1 MFKHAIVRK
10 PAPNFSD
17 GLTNATLGKPDYAKT
32 LAQHED
38 YCQALVRCGLELTR
52 LDPDPR
58 FPDSTFVEDT
68 AVLIAGGAI
77 LTRPGAPSREGEV
90 RSIAGV
96 LSEFFPSLK
105 AIAAPGTLDGG
116 DICETEDATF
126 IGISE
131 RTNPEGAEQLAGLL
145 ALQGLR
151 SVLVDIRGVGGI
163 LHLKSGLAYL
173 GEGRMAIIPALSDRE
188 AFRGYEIVLVPPGEE
203 YAANCVRV
211 NDHLLVASGFP
222 ATEAALARLGY
233 SLLRLDMSEFRK
245 MDGGLSCL
253 SLRF

>member
-17 GLTNATLGKPDYAKT
+17 GLTTVTLGKPDYPKA
-32 LAQHED
+32 LAQHEA
-38 YCQALVRCGLELTR
+38 YCQALVRCGLALTR
-52 LDPDPR
+52 LDPDPL

-68 AVLIAGGAI
+68 AVLTAGGAI
-77 LTRPGAPSREGEV
+77 LTRPGAPTREGEV
-90 RSIAGV
+90 RSMRSSLAG
-96 LSEFFPSLK
+96 FFPSPRT
-105 AIAAPGTLDGG
+105 IVAPGT
-116 DICETEDATF
+116 TF

-145 ALQGLR
+145 AVQGIR
-151 SVLVDIRGVGGI
+151 SLLVDIRGVGSI

-173 GEGRMAIIPALSDRE
+173 GEGRFAAIAALSDRE
-188 AFRGYEIVLVPPGEE
+188 AFRGYQIVVVPPGEE

-211 NDHLLVASGFP
+211 NEHLLVASGFP
-222 ATEAALARLGY
+222 KTEESLTRLGY
-233 SLLRLDMSEFRK
+233 SVLRLDMSEFRK